1 MVVEN
6 VKPALLTVDP
16 LWAFLVGIGLIV
28 FRITGGR
35 LTIPR
40 FTRRHGTDTFPKVIQ
55 RGPAPTRQPACPGPL
70 GRLLTGGLRS
80 AY

>member
-6 VKPALLTVDP
+6 VKSALLTVDP

-28 FRITGGR
+28 FGITGGR

-40 FTRRHGTDTFPKVIQ
+40 SPGGT
-55 RGPAPTRQPACPGPL
+55 GPTPSPR
-70 GRLLTGGLRS
+70 
-80 AY
+80 